1 VSRRARRLRVLA
13 AGPVARAFL
22 AGSLLAAMLLAPL
35 GAFAQTG
42 MDETLQE
49 FDPEATGE
57 GLFPRVV
64 FNGQLPA
71 GWTMLDNTSDRPEY
85 AGFEAE
91 TPDVRVTFEGGYVI
105 IMHNW
110 WQDAGSTQEWVEQVA
125 PERLQIQLDDAEGEA
140 TGNVEYR
147 QLAGKQWGYLY
158 FEDIVGN
165 DTVWFRRNY
174 RRAEYYYAFD
184 DGSSIEIAM
193 TGSAVDPAEF
203 EQYWAD
209 AESVLSATTLNMEPW
224 PETESS
230 DDGLSYD
237 PQGTPDGPAEN
248 PFWRTVLGGALA
260 VAAAAAA
267 LAGAASGSATR
278 SGEKLDPNKPVGY
291 VLQLSAGQLA
301 LKPQE
306 SAPLTV
312 QVHAVMPDGS
322 TRPARE
328 AQIALSPP
336 EGVSVQPDTGS
347 GTLSTLVWPTGAVPR
362 GGTLAVHAT
371 ASLGATNA
379 QVQLSS
385 AEETRI
391 ATRLEPEDTAGLRC
405 DGADSLTVVASVA
418 LSTADTSGGADAAAV
433 NASIEFSSASEW
445 LDISEAVDYAEGRAI
460 RVQASQPDPGRM
472 VQPPETAPVRVSAQ
486 VGQVPLSATVA
497 IPLARLPE
505 IDAKPDTAEFA
516 VDSGATVDIEVWI
529 ENGGGVEW
537 EFDHA
542 WAENAPVLA
551 SVAFERHTPTTATAT
566 LTEAA
571 AGKTDP
577 SRPET
582 SSTLKLL
589 ASAEGFETL
598 ERHITVTVAQEGLFV
613 DRTGAD
619 PATGAFVVKADGSG
633 SATEID
639 VRVYVRDGGSGAIA
653 ADISLA
659 QTVEYEIGGE
669 EGTPG
674 HAGLKAGGLV
684 VEPAGVRQLNDPSAT
699 FRLGLERQLPTGG
712 DALPATVMARV
723 PGMDEP
729 SFASA
734 VTLRLLGVNTEPYSA
749 AWEVELERCR
759 YIIDE
764 FVPAEYRLKLDTLL
778 SERAKTMGA
787 EGLYEMRHRLWS
799 FAHDQ
804 LVKEAHEHLDAAWWN
819 EQIEGVL
826 DWISWCGDIAMGV
839 ASGAFVGT
847 VGAVAIGMLKPIL
860 VSAVEAWVYGRSL
873 EQWAYGQLGIFA
885 GVVEGAAT
893 DPDLLAKLTGD
904 KKALAWAIF
913 IAYYFAKELYNDPDM
928 SVTNAMKNVGRQLRD
943 EGLII
948 FLRRFAGAKGGAVGD
963 DARAK
968 GAKPGADAP
977 DARAKGAKP
986 GADAPDA
993 PRAKPTPDAP
1003 DAPRAKPTPDAPDAP
1018 RAKPTPDAPDA
1029 SRAKPKP
1036 EAPAAE
1042 PTTPKPAADAPDAG
1056 ARPKPEPDAG
1066 RPKSDTDTGT
1076 TKKPDADTAPDK
1088 PAAEKPADSKPDADK
1103 PAAEKPAE
1111 KPVEKPA
1118 DSKPDPRRTSSKPKE
1133 RANSM
1138 ADDIK
1143 NGTAGGKDLDP
1154 RTAEQI
1160 MRDPDAMR
1168 ELRKNHPDAWRK
1180 FHETRSK
1187 TYEAHDAK
1195 LKDWIERNVPEA
1207 AGKEVE
1213 IQSFGTPDGVD
1224 RDFRAGY
1231 TVTDPATGQQRFI
1244 EIKKESWAG
1253 ESHKIFAGET
1263 GGPTDPAGAAKWSK
1277 DHQQLATDQYHAEAS
1292 VDMADQ
1298 ATIYNEQ
1305 TGRWEK
1311 TQVTPNVD
1319 LVKQGKSTLLD
1330 PDGYGKTYETKVAEA
1345 YHEGNHLDAYK
1356 QADKA
1361 VHSLEGVRDGY
1372 AMQGYGVGELPPKI
1386 EAGMQ
1391 TIKDVQAGS
1400 LDPAAADAKLRGLGY
1415 SGGLPDF
1422 MERVSGQFASFKWAR
1437 KA

>member
-1 VSRRARRLRVLA
+1 
-13 AGPVARAFL
+13 
-22 AGSLLAAMLLAPL
+22 M
-35 GAFAQTG
+35 
-42 MDETLQE
+42 
-49 FDPEATGE
+49 
-57 GLFPRVV
+57 
-64 FNGQLPA
+64 
-71 GWTMLDNTSDRPEY
+71 
-85 AGFEAE
+85 
-91 TPDVRVTFEGGYVI
+91 
-105 IMHNW
+105 
-110 WQDAGSTQEWVEQVA
+110 
-125 PERLQIQLDDAEGEA
+125 
-140 TGNVEYR
+140 
-147 QLAGKQWGYLY
+147 Y

-165 DTVWFRRNY
+165 DTVSFRHNVRH
-174 RRAEYYYAFD
+174 AEYYYAFE
-184 DGSSIEIAM
+184 DGSAIEIEMSA
-193 TGSAVDPAEF
+193 SAVDPAEF

-209 AESVLSATTLNMEPW
+209 VDSIFSAMTFNLEPW
-224 PETESS
+224 PETEGSE
-230 DDGLSYD
+230 DGASYD
-237 PQGTPDGPAEN
+237 PQGTPDTPAEN
-248 PFWRTVLGGALA
+248 PFWRTVVGGALA

-267 LAGAASGSATR
+267 LAGAATGSATR
-278 SGEKLDPNKPVGY
+278 SGEKLDPNTPVGY

-322 TRPARE
+322 TRPAPE
-328 AQIALSPP
+328 AQIALSAP
-336 EGVSVQPDTGS
+336 EGVSVQPATAS
-347 GTLSTLVWPTGAVPR
+347 GTLSTLVWPTGTVPR
-362 GGTLAVHAT
+362 GGALAVHAT
-371 ASLGATNA
+371 ASLGATSA
-379 QVQLSS
+379 QVQLAS

-391 ATRLEPEDTAGLRC
+391 ATRFEPEDAAGLRC

-418 LSTADTSGGADAAAV
+418 LSDADAASGADAAAV

-445 LDISEAVDYAEGRAI
+445 LDISETVDYAEGRAI

-516 VDSGATVDIEVWI
+516 VDSGATADIAVWV

-537 EFDHA
+537 EFDHT

-566 LTEAA
+566 LTESA

-598 ERHITVTVAQEGLFV
+598 ERHITVIVAQEGLFV

-619 PATGAFVVKADGSG
+619 PSTGAFTVKADGSG
-633 SATEID
+633 STAEVD

-659 QTVEYEIGGE
+659 QTVEFEIGGE
-669 EGTPG
+669 VDTAG
-674 HAGLKAGGLV
+674 HAGLKAGGFAA
-684 VEPAGVRQLNDPSAT
+684 EPAGVRQLNDPSAT
-699 FRLGLERQLPTGG
+699 FRLGLERQLPTGS

-729 SFASA
+729 SFASV
-734 VTLRLLGVNTEPYSA
+734 VTLRLLGVNTEPFSA

-764 FVPAEYRLKLDTLL
+764 FVPAEYRVKLDTLL

-787 EGLYEMRHRLWS
+787 EGLYEMRHRLWN

-804 LVKEAHEHLDAAWWN
+804 LVKEAHEYLDAAWWN
-819 EQIEGVL
+819 EQIEGLL

-847 VGAVAIGMLKPIL
+847 VGAVAIGLLKPIL
-860 VSAVEAWVYGRSL
+860 VSAVEAYVYGRSL
-873 EQWAYGQLGIFA
+873 EEWAYGQLGTFA

-893 DPDLLAKLTGD
+893 DPDVLAKLTGD

-943 EGLII
+943 EGLVM
-948 FLRRFAGAKGGAVGD
+948 FLRHFAGAKGGPVGD
-963 DARAK
+963 
-968 GAKPGADAP
+968 

-993 PRAKPTPDAP
+993 PRAKPGADAP
-1003 DAPRAKPTPDAPDAP
+1003 DAPRAKPGADAPDATRSKPTPDAPDAP
-1018 RAKPTPDAPDA
+1018 RAKPG
-1029 SRAKPKP
+1029 
-1036 EAPAAE
+1036 
-1042 PTTPKPAADAPDAG
+1042 ADAPDTGAGKPKPDAATPEGPTPEG
-1056 ARPKPEPDAG
+1056 ARPDADARKPDTQGKPADADADATKRPDAD
-1066 RPKSDTDTGT
+1066 KSDTD
-1076 TKKPDADTAPDK
+1076 AAPD
-1088 PAAEKPADSKPDADK
+1088 KPDADK
-1103 PAAEKPAE
+1103 PAEKPT
-1111 KPVEKPA
+1111 EKPA
-1118 DSKPDPRRTSSKPKE
+1118 DAQPDPRQTSSKPKD
-1133 RANSM
+1133 RANSL

-1143 NGTAGGKDLDP
+1143 NKTAGGKDLDP
-1154 RTAEQI
+1154 HTAEQI

-1168 ELRKNHPDAWRK
+1168 ELRKNHPEAWQK

-1187 TYEAHDAK
+1187 AYEAHDAK
-1195 LKDWIERNVPEA
+1195 LKDWIKDNVPEA
-1207 AGKEVE
+1207 AGKEIE

-1224 RDFRAGY
+1224 RDYRAGY
-1231 TVTDPATGQQRFI
+1231 TVTDPVTGQQRFI
-1244 EIKKESWAG
+1244 ELKKETWTG
-1253 ESHKIFAGET
+1253 ESQKIFAEQT
-1263 GGPTDPAGAAKWSK
+1263 GGPTDPQGAAKWSK

-1298 ATIYNEQ
+1298 ATIYNEK
-1305 TGRWEK
+1305 TGQWEK
-1311 TQVTPNVD
+1311 TQVTPNID
-1319 LVKQGKSTLLD
+1319 MVKEGKSTLLD

-1356 QADKA
+1356 QADKG

-1372 AMQGYGVGELPPKI
+1372 AQQGYGVKDLPPKV

-1391 TIKDVQAGS
+1391 AIKDVQSGA
-1400 LDPAAADAKLRGLGY
+1400 LDPAGADAKLRSLGY

-1422 MERVSGQFASFKWAR
+1422 MEKVSGQFASFKWAR
-1437 KA
+1437 KS